1 MPLYMTQGLHRT
13 LQSHPD
19 RIATIC
25 GDRQHSYRHYADR
38 VARVAGV
45 LQTLGMARGD
55 RIGILAL
62 NSDRYLEFY
71 YGTWWGGGAVNPVNF
86 RWSAS
91 EIAYSLDDCESKILL
106 VDEQFKAIVPAL
118 RSKSTVLTT
127 LIYIGD
133 GVTPE
138 GMLNYEQLLAEA
150 TPVADAGAA
159 GNDLAAVMYTG
170 GTTGFP

>member
-1 MPLYMTQGLHRT
+1 MPLYMTQGLYRT

-25 GDRQHSYRHYADR
+25 SDRQHAYRHYADR

-45 LQTLGMARGD
+45 LQTFGMARGD

-106 VDEQFKAIVPAL
+106 VDEQFKAIVTNFPERKEVAL
-118 RSKSTVLTT
+118 SSVPTCLNLPTEMIDQSISAGTRAVQA
-127 LIYIGD
+127 YPVIGKF
-133 GVTPE
+133 
-138 GMLNYEQLLAEA
+138 
-150 TPVADAGAA
+150 AA
-159 GNDLAAVMYTG
+159 Y
-170 GTTGFP
+170 